1 LEFSNKYI
9 LGFAF
14 ALCVACA
21 SVVSFLAVQLKDIQE
36 ANRLL
41 DRRLN
46 VLRVAGV
53 LEEGESL
60 PKEEVNAFFENGQVR
75 YLVVDRD
82 TGEELEDPSTLP
94 DVKDAENFDAT
105 KWAKEHAKVEGMT
118 EPIPSEFKGTQIR
131 HVPNYL
137 QVISVRTDEVDCLVL
152 PIQGYGLWSTLRGYL
167 AVSPDLSEVVGI
179 TYYEHGETAGLGGE
193 VDNPR
198 WKGQF
203 PGKVIYAEDG
213 SPKLTVTKAGM
224 VTDPSYQVD
233 GMAGATITTNGVDL
247 MLEFW
252 LGESGYGP
260 YLKAQRADA

>member
-1 LEFSNKYI
+1 MEFSNKYV
-9 LGFAF
+9 LGFATL
-14 ALCVACA
+14 LCIGCA
-21 SVVSFLAVQLKDIQE
+21 AVVSFLAVSLKDLQD

-53 LEEGESL
+53 IEEGESL
-60 PKEEVNAFFENGQVR
+60 PKEEVDAFFANGEVR
-75 YLVVDRD
+75 YLVVDRS
-82 TGEELEDPSTLP
+82 TGEVLEDPSTLP
-94 DVKDAENFDAT
+94 DVDDAENFDAT
-105 KWAKEHAKVEGMT
+105 KWAKNNSKVEGMT
-118 EPIPSEFKGTQIR
+118 VPIPAEFKGTQIR

-137 QVISVRTDEVDCLVL
+137 QVIAVQTDEVDCLVL

-167 AVSPDLSEVVGI
+167 AVRPDLTEVVGI

-198 WKGQF
+198 WKAQF
-203 PGKVIYAEDG
+203 PGKVIYADDG
-213 SPKLTVTKAGM
+213 TPKLTVTKSGM
-224 VTDPSYQVD
+224 VTDKSYQVD

-252 LGESGYGP
+252 LGEAGYGP
-260 YLKAQRADA
+260 YLKAQRGGA